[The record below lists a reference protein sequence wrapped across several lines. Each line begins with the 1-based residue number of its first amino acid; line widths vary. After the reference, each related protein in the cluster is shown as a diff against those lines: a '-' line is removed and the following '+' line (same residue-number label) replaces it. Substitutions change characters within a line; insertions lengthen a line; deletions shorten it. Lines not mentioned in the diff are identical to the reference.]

1 MPSVDYILLPFL
13 LLCQSVTVGRGWLT
27 KLLLPVFKMPA
38 ERVILNG
45 RDATKTV
52 EATAATA
59 TDLMNR
65 LNRIMTSL
73 KADHIQARFTSIP
86 QPS

>member
-1 MPSVDYILLPFL
+1 MS
-13 LLCQSVTVGRGWLT
+13 
-27 KLLLPVFKMPA
+27 

-45 RDATKTV
+45 RDDAKTV
-52 EATAATA
+52 ETAKATATATA

-73 KADHIQARFTSIP
+73 KADHIQARERGPIS
-86 QPS
+86 

>member
-1 MPSVDYILLPFL
+1 MS
-13 LLCQSVTVGRGWLT
+13 
-27 KLLLPVFKMPA
+27 

-45 RDATKTV
+45 RDDAKTGETAKAT
-52 EATAATA
+52 ATA

-73 KADHIQARFTSIP
+73 KADHIQAREA
-86 QPS
+86 PSHREAYAVVTHPRFCFL

>member
-1 MPSVDYILLPFL
+1 MS
-13 LLCQSVTVGRGWLT
+13 
-27 KLLLPVFKMPA
+27 

-45 RDATKTV
+45 RDDAKTV
-52 EATAATA
+52 ETAKATATA

-73 KADHIQARFTSIP
+73 KADHIQAREREA
-86 QPS
+86 PSHRETYAVTHPRFCFL